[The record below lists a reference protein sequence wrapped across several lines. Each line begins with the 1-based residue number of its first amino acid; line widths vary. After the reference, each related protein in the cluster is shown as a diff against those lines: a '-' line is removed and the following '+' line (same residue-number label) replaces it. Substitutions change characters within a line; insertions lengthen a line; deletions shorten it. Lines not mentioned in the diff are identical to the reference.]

1 MQHNIWNTLLIKEQN
16 KMVALLSIKDK
27 IDHELNSL
35 QIKISDLET
44 YIKENIDRIYENDC
58 KANFSNIKN
67 QMDMISKLSNA
78 KTQLTNLYDEIIQ
91 KKQNLSTLI
100 KKQKIE
106 CYRFEKMGDL
116 ADKENLLKDERKFSD
131 EIEELVVARYNTKD
145 RNNM

>member
-1 MQHNIWNTLLIKEQN
+1 MQRNIWNTLLIKEQN

-44 YIKENIDRIYENDC
+44 YIKENIDRIYENDS

-67 QMDMISKLSNA
+67 QMDIISKLSNA

-116 ADKENLLKDERKFSD
+116 ADEENLLKDERKFSD

>member
-1 MQHNIWNTLLIKEQN
+1 MQRNIWNTLLIKEQN

-35 QIKISDLET
+35 QIKISDLEI
-44 YIKENIDRIYENDC
+44 YIKENIDRIYENDS

>member
-1 MQHNIWNTLLIKEQN
+1 MPHNIWNTLLIKEQN
-16 KMVALLSIKDK
+16 KIEALLSIKDK
-27 IDHELNSL
+27 IDQELNSL

-44 YIKENIDRIYENDC
+44 YIKENIDRIYDNDN

-91 KKQNLSTLI
+91 KKQNLSALI

-116 ADKENLLKDERKFSD
+116 VDKEKLLKDERKYTN
-131 EIEELVVARYNTKD
+131 EIEELVVARYNIKD

>member
-1 MQHNIWNTLLIKEQN
+1 
-16 KMVALLSIKDK
+16 
-27 IDHELNSL
+27 
-35 QIKISDLET
+35 
-44 YIKENIDRIYENDC
+44 
-58 KANFSNIKN
+58 
-67 QMDMISKLSNA
+67 MISKLSNA